1 MTHVL
6 GKIYTQAS
14 GPFNG
19 VRDSNEPFD
28 DVPNLLTG
36 ANNVYFPD
44 PVGGSGAYQRPGFIR
59 GASIA
64 DGGGG
69 PSSNVGAGIY
79 RWTGNNNGTAVDLNF
94 QFRNNKIYR
103 GDLSGW
109 TDVTP
114 TNVKIGQQGTTT
126 AKTFCGNLGNAMIV
140 SDGHGQPFV
149 CTNLTATPIT
159 AQYIDL
165 LPATVVLSR
174 GSTDTRV
181 ASTAMGNVYGNLA
194 AIPAGT
200 VLPAGTIPLN
210 TWGVFRVQA
219 NSSNVVSVSAGAA
232 NFTTGYA
239 TELLAIA
246 AVPAVTGANWNL
258 GYFTVQTKV
267 GTTFVDGT
275 DALFGGASGNIANAT
290 NYYAGQSP
298 FWSAYGACPVYT
310 GALFFIVSTRGDSGT
325 VQTDRLTIVWSEPN
339 QPLVGYI
346 QTNFADFWTLLQTG
360 TTPLYTLVAT
370 NSALYYSRLGSWGSL
385 TGAPSINFQNTA
397 THDTISVNIG
407 CVAPATVK
415 VFGNYIYFCDQ
426 NGRPSRFAEGGRIE
440 QIWLN
445 MRAAVTAATIA
456 NNALPVAVELEAWAE
471 IEPNLNLYLAAPYG
485 SAGLAEN
492 RPALIYVFD
501 AFTGAYCGE
510 WSMAGPLAMD
520 ACGQIVTANGST
532 GVAIQQAESS
542 GPVSY
547 VWQLAVQADMG
558 FIFPGTGIYSDN
570 GVAFN
575 PSIETQRL
583 GYSMENSWNVSEVRS
598 LTSDISAVDMTV
610 ITPYNTVD
618 LGSVTAPNS
627 NDSTFRQVWD
637 PAGLAGRGF
646 LCVATQ
652 SGNTV
657 PTVQWVIYRVEA
669 DMTVAEAPPDVP

>member
-1 MTHVL
+1 MTHVV

-36 ANNVYFPD
+36 GNNVYLPD
-44 PVGGSGAYQRPGFIR
+44 PVGGSGAYARPGFIR
-59 GASIA
+59 GSSVADAS
-64 DGGGG
+64 GG
-69 PSSNVGAGIY
+69 PAGGVF
-79 RWTGNNNGTAVDLNF
+79 RWTGSNNGTGVDLNF
-94 QFRNNKIYR
+94 QFRNNKIFR
-103 GDLSGW
+103 GDLTGW

-114 TNVKIGQQGTTT
+114 TNVYFNTNVGLSRKV
-126 AKTFCGNLGNAMIV
+126 FCGNLGSSMIV
-140 SDGHGQPFV
+140 SDGLNQPIV
-149 CTNLTATPIT
+149 CTNLTSTPIT
-159 AQYIDL
+159 AQYIDAF
-165 LPATVVLSR
+165 PATVLLSR
-174 GSTDTRV
+174 GSIDTKV
-181 ASTAMGNVYGNLA
+181 ASSAVATPNGNIA
-194 AIPAGT
+194 AIVAGT
-200 VLPAGTIPLN
+200 SLPAGTIPLN

-219 NSSNVVSVSAGAA
+219 SSSNVVSVSAGAA

-239 TELLAIA
+239 NEAAAVA
-246 AVPAVTGANWNL
+246 AVPAVTGNNWNL

-267 GTTFVDGT
+267 GTTFVGGT

-298 FWSAYGACPVYT
+298 YWSAYGASAVYT
-310 GALFFIVSTRGDSGT
+310 GAIFFIIYQRADTGT
-325 VQTDRLTIVWSEPN
+325 IKTDRLTIIWSEPN
-339 QPLVGYI
+339 QPLAGYI

-360 TTPLYTLVAT
+360 TTPLYSLVAT

-415 VFGNYIYFCDQ
+415 VFGNLIYFCDQ
-426 NGRPSRFAEGGRIE
+426 NGRPSRFAEGGKIE
-440 QIWLN
+440 QLWLN
-445 MRAAVTAATIA
+445 MRTAIQVATVA
-456 NNALPVAVELEAWAE
+456 NHAEPNAVEGVAWAE
-471 IEPNLNLYLAAPYG
+471 VEPNLNVYIAAPYG
-485 SAGLAEN
+485 STGLDDN
-492 RPALIYVFD
+492 RPSLFYVFD
-501 AFTGAYCGE
+501 AFTGMYCGE
-510 WSMAGPLAMD
+510 WSMAGPLAVD
-520 ACGQIVTANGST
+520 AVGQMVTAQGST
-532 GVAIQQAESS
+532 GLGVQQAATS
-542 GPVSY
+542 GNLGY
-547 VWQLAVQADMG
+547 LWQLAVQADMG
-558 FIFPGTGIYSDN
+558 NIFPGSQIYADN